1 MSIDCIIPAYNEEK
15 TVGEVI
21 DVVKKVDCIRNII
34 VVNDGSNDN
43 TSLVANSKGVK
54 VIDNVKNMG
63 KGAAIKIGLE
73 NTDADIILLLDADLI
88 GLTPSHIFD
97 LLNPVLNNEA
107 DMSVGI
113 FSSGRLATDLAQFVA
128 PNLSGQRALK
138 RYVLDTMNNIDITKY
153 GVEVALTKHVQR
165 MKYKVKN
172 VEMKDMTHI
181 MKEEKLGFIKGFKA
195 RLKMYYDILKCLRT

>member
-1 MSIDCIIPAYNEEK
+1 MFIDCIIPAYNEEK
-15 TVGEVI
+15 TVGDVI
-21 DVVKKVDCIRNII
+21 DVVKKVDCIRDII

-43 TSLVANSKGVK
+43 TSLIAKSKGVK
-54 VIDNVKNMG
+54 VVDNKKNMG

-73 NTDADIILLLDADLI
+73 NSDADVILLLDADLI
-88 GLTPSHIFD
+88 GLKPNHILD
-97 LLNPVLNNEA
+97 LLNPVLSNEA

-138 RYVLDTMNNIDITKY
+138 RFVLDTMDNMDITKY

-165 MKYKVKN
+165 MQFKVKN

-181 MKEEKLGFIKGFKA
+181 MKEEKLGFVRGFKA

>member
-88 GLTPSHIFD
+88 GLTPSHIFG

-138 RYVLDTMNNIDITKY
+138 RYVLDTMNNMDITKY

-195 RLKMYYDILKCLRT
+195 RLKMYYDILKSLRT

>member
-1 MSIDCIIPAYNEEK
+1 VFIDCIIPAYNEEK
-15 TVGEVI
+15 TVGDVI

-43 TSLVANSKGVK
+43 TSQIAKSRGIK
-54 VIDNVKNMG
+54 VIDNAKNMG
-63 KGAAIKIGLE
+63 KGAAIKIGLK
-73 NTDADIILLLDADLI
+73 NSDADIILLLDADLI
-88 GLTPSHIFD
+88 GLTPNHVLD
-97 LLNPVLNNEA
+97 LLNPVLCNEA

-113 FSSGRLATDLAQFVA
+113 FSSGRFATDLAQFVA

-138 RYVLDTMNNIDITKY
+138 RFVLETMDNMDITKY

-165 MKYKVKN
+165 MQFKVKN
-172 VEMKDMTHI
+172 VEMKDLTHI
-181 MKEEKLGFIKGFKA
+181 MKEEKLGFVRGFKA

>member
-1 MSIDCIIPAYNEEK
+1 MFIDCIIPAYNEEK
-15 TVGEVI
+15 TVGDVI
-21 DVVKKVDCIRNII
+21 DVVKKVDCIRDII

-43 TSLVANSKGVK
+43 TSLIAKSKGVK
-54 VIDNVKNMG
+54 VVDNKKNMG

-73 NTDADIILLLDADLI
+73 NSDADVILLLDADLI
-88 GLTPSHIFD
+88 GLTPNHILD
-97 LLNPVLNNEA
+97 LLNPVLSNEA

-138 RYVLDTMNNIDITKY
+138 RFVLDTMDNMDITKY

-165 MKYKVKN
+165 MQFKVKN

-181 MKEEKLGFIKGFKA
+181 MKEEKLGFVRGFKA